1 MSESVA
7 SSLES
12 AQDHILARFGDQTDD
27 RRGPFEVGQ
36 EDDAQAADTGAAAE
50 QAHDGTKPGRWGQER
65 VARACGAVAN

>member
-12 AQDHILARFGDQTDD
+12 AQDHILARFGDQPDD

-36 EDDAQAADTGAAAE
+36 EDDAQAADTRAAAE
-50 QAHDGTKPGRWGQER
+50 QDEIKPGRWGLER
-65 VARACGAVAN
+65 VARACGAVAS